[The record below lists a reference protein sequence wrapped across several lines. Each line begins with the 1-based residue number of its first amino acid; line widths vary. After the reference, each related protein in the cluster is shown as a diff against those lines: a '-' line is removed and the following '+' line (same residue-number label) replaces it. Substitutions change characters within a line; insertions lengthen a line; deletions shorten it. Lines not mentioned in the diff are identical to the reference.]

1 MTTKAGDP
9 RWTSRWKTLRKRL
22 IATAQVCSICGGWLD
37 HTAPPRSRWRP
48 SVDHI
53 VSIARR
59 PDLAFEPSNLR
70 VVCTGCNSSRGATE
84 GNRARKQRRP
94 SW

>member
-1 MTTKAGDP
+1 MSSSPGDP
-9 RWTSRWKTLRKRL
+9 RWTWQWKQIRTRL
-22 IATAQVCSICGGWLD
+22 IASAQVCAICGGWLD
-37 HTAPPRSRWRP
+37 RTAPPRSRWRP

-53 VSIARR
+53 VSISRR

-70 VVCTGCNSSRGATE
+70 VVCTGCNSSRGARE
-84 GNRARKQRRP
+84 GNAARKQRRP

>member
-1 MTTKAGDP
+1 MTDP
-9 RWTSRWKTLRKRL
+9 RWTSRWKTLRRRL
-22 IATAQVCSICGGWLD
+22 VATALEVCAICGAWLD
-37 HTAPPRSRWRP
+37 HAAPPRSRRRP

-70 VVCTGCNSSRGATE
+70 VVCHGCNSSRGATE